1 SRRTPKKRYGPYN
14 MTRRALL
21 ALVLFLSA
29 LSARADDDFWLNEQ
43 RGAAAAAAQ
52 LTGVGDPWAA
62 AALRL
67 GGFDRDLWDEP
78 PLFADKVPPLS
89 PRRLSGVRDDKPFL
103 DYQKHAPEELPA
115 DVRDE
120 SAVYWQAVGY
130 AAKVPAAAFA
140 KAAEPNRHLT
150 FGHLYGEPAKYRGRV
165 VHFEG
170 RLVLLKQL
178 DPPPAVQAKG
188 IAVVYEAWV
197 YLDQPGIHP
206 LCVIVP
212 HKPAGVAVGDNQS
225 V

>member
-1 SRRTPKKRYGPYN
+1 
-14 MTRRALL
+14 M
-21 ALVLFLSA
+21 
-29 LSARADDDFWLNEQ
+29 
-43 RGAAAAAAQ
+43 
-52 LTGVGDPWAA
+52 TGVGDPWAA

-140 KAAEPNRHLT
+140 RAAEPNRHLT

-165 VHFEG
+165 VRGALESQVVARDRQPPSPSTMGDASLTEG
-170 RLVLLKQL
+170 TPQ
-178 DPPPAVQAKG
+178 PA
-188 IAVVYEAWV
+188 
-197 YLDQPGIHP
+197 
-206 LCVIVP
+206 
-212 HKPAGVAVGDNQS
+212 
-225 V
+225 